1 MDLSERLSEEDLA
14 RPDYLSASHLH
25 RYALAAALCAGSR
38 VLDVGCGT
46 GYGTAML
53 SERGCDALGVDIDPE
68 AVRQATGSHP
78 NVTFEEGDALTRLR
92 ATGGEDVEAVVM
104 FEALE
109 HVPDPERV
117 LQQLRRLRAAGVR
130 LVVSVPNS
138 QAFRERNEFHITDYG
153 WTEARRAFANIDGA
167 VLLYQY
173 LAEGSLVVSEE
184 AGCALDGEVAALDQA
199 EPEYAN
205 TFICAAGFEPG
216 AVTAASARLNLVA
229 RPSHN
234 RYMLDLERANTE
246 VFRAN
251 RQLARGLM
259 GKHDAAAATLNSRY
273 ETEIAYRDRLVAD
286 LDAEVKTLA
295 AELAQ
300 ERAWRDAPR
309 YHLVDRLAAA
319 IRAVPGVAQVAAA
332 LWWVL
337 RRAFRQR
344 SQTLAEPELGR
355 GGFGD
360 ERDPHHERHV

>member
-1 MDLSERLSEEDLA
+1 MDVSERLTDEDLA

-53 SERGCDALGVDIDPE
+53 SERGCEALGVDIDPE

-78 NVTFEEGDALTRLR
+78 DVTFEQGDALTRLR
-92 ATGGEDVEAVVM
+92 ATGAEDVDAVVM

-109 HVPDPERV
+109 HVPDPELV
-117 LQQLRRLRAAGVR
+117 LQQLRRLCAAGVR

-138 QAFRERNEFHITDYG
+138 QAFHERNEFHVTDYG
-153 WTEARRAFANIDGA
+153 WTEARRAFADIDGA

-173 LAEGSLVVSEE
+173 LSEGSLIVSDE
-184 AGCALDGEVAALDQA
+184 AERALDGEVAALDQA

-205 TFICAAGFEPG
+205 TYICAAGFEPG

-229 RPSHN
+229 TPSHN

-246 VFRAN
+246 VFRVN
-251 RQLARGLM
+251 RQLARGVM
-259 GKHDAAAATLNSRY
+259 GKHDAAAAAMISKY

-286 LDAEVKTLA
+286 LDREAKLLA
-295 AELAQ
+295 VQLAQ

-309 YHLVDRLAAA
+309 YHLVDRVAAA
-319 IRAVPGVAQVAAA
+319 IRAVPGVAQVARGA
-332 LWWVL
+332 WWIV
-337 RRAFRQR
+337 RRAFRRRPQ
-344 SQTLAEPELGR
+344 A
-355 GGFGD
+355 D
-360 ERDPHHERHV
+360 